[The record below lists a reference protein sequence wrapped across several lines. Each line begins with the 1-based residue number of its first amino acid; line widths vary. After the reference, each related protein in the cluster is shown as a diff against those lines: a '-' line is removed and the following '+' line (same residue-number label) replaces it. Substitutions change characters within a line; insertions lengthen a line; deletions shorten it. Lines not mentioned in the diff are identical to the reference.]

1 MSQINVPDVR
11 VWTIIKADEKDV
23 GISDVH
29 SGTDYAGKTVIKT
42 RSRVE
47 RSWKCWIRDEDS
59 GEESWFQGS
68 GNCPYLEGHRVALA
82 SYEGELVGQHNINM
96 NKTILTNPAA
106 VQNFFDVI
114 IILIWSAV
122 RTIGAPIAA
131 FASLLKV
138 FYKED
143 GILQRGPFPDSAK
156 YTNKYGI
163 YSLFPLTLVMLSYLN
178 PGKDGSFLGL
188 AMLISVL
195 ALTVISFKYLRQ
207 AAKAHAAFQSLV
219 ASALV
224 KAASDDQAKRKAARA
239 QTAAV

>member
-1 MSQINVPDVR
+1 MSQMNVPDVR
-11 VWTIIKADEKDV
+11 VWTIIKADEKDI

-82 SYEGELVGQHNINM
+82 SYKGELVGQHNVNM
-96 NKTILTNPAA
+96 NKTILTNPAK
-106 VQNFFDVI
+106 VSNFFDL
-114 IILIWSAV
+114 ILILVWS
-122 RTIGAPIAA
+122 TIRSIFAPIAA
-131 FASLLKV
+131 LGSLLKV
-138 FYKED
+138 FFKED
-143 GILQRGPFPDSAK
+143 DILKNGPFPDSAK
-156 YTNKYGI
+156 YTNKYGL
-163 YSLFPLTLVMLSYLN
+163 YSLFPLALVMLSYLN

-195 ALTVISFKYLRQ
+195 TLTIISFKYLNQ
-207 AAKAHAAFQSLV
+207 AAKANAAFQSVV

-224 KAASDDQAKRKAARA
+224 KAATDDQAKRKAARA
-239 QTAAV
+239 QAAAV